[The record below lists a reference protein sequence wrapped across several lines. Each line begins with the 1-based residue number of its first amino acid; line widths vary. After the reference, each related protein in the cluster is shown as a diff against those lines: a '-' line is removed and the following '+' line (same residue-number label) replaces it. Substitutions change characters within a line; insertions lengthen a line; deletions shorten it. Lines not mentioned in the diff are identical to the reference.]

1 MEIKQKGIYLIGS
14 ALVTIGLLAGC
25 GSSEESAPEKDK
37 PVEEPKQQQK
47 EETEQQKDKPIA
59 SEESKND
66 NVIKISAFEMGYT
79 PPSVTL
85 EEGKEY
91 TLVLKN
97 NGKIFHDLT
106 AKKLD
111 VKITHMG
118 KMPDHPEKM
127 SFSDEIDKILGLNKV
142 HASGSHD
149 DGHGEEENYIH
160 MNARSGQTVKIKFI
174 PQETGEFK
182 FFCSVPG
189 HEEAGMHG
197 GIEIE

>member
-1 MEIKQKGIYLIGS
+1 MDIIQKGIYLTGTV
-14 ALVTIGLLAGC
+14 LVTIGLLAGC
-25 GSSEESAPEKDK
+25 GSSKESAPEKDK
-37 PVEEPKQQQK
+37 PVEETKQQQ
-47 EETEQQKDKPIA
+47 TEQQKDKSIA
-59 SEESKND
+59 SEEAKND
-66 NVIKISAFEMGYT
+66 NVIEISAFEMGYT

-85 EEGKEY
+85 EEGKKY

-97 NGKIFHDLT
+97 DGKIFHDLT

-111 VKITHMG
+111 VKITNMG

-127 SFSDEIDKILGLNKV
+127 SFLDEIDNIFGVNKV
-142 HASGSHD
+142 HASGNHD
-149 DGHGEEENYIH
+149 DGHGEVEMNYIH
-160 MNARSGQTVKIKFI
+160 MNAKSGQTVKIKFI

-197 GIEIE
+197 GIEVE